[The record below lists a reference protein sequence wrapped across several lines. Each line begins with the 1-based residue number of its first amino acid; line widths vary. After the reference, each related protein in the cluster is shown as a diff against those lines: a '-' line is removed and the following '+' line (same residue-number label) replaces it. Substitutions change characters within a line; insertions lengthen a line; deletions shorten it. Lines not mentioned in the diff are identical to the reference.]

1 MVWCCIQKM
10 VKIMVKFQFSQMHT
24 HAYRVIIFY
33 SYPIRVKNV
42 FFKRFLYFL
51 TSKNK
56 IFIVL

>member
-1 MVWCCIQKM
+1 
-10 VKIMVKFQFSQMHT
+10 MVKFQFSKMHT

-33 SYPIRVKNV
+33 SYPIRIKNV